1 MLSVEL
7 VCVRLFD
14 STLKGGNCLESPRET
29 GLAGVGAIGSFAG
42 MGCLLL
48 SSSKFSITV
57 FQTRHEGAI
66 AMWGPSQFL
75 YLTVLLLQSV

>member
-14 STLKGGNCLESPRET
+14 STLNGGNYLESPRET
-29 GLAGVGAIGSFAG
+29 GLAGVGVIGSFAG

-48 SSSKFSITV
+48 SSSKFSITA
-57 FQTRHEGAI
+57 FRT
-66 AMWGPSQFL
+66 
-75 YLTVLLLQSV
+75 